1 MKAFAYYYICFFKSS
16 FFEGLISRVVTTLM
30 KNFLI
35 ILSFLIIR
43 FLLNPQTMNV
53 QIINNSKHATPSYET
68 VGSAGMDLRANIE
81 TEII

>member
-35 ILSFLIIR
+35 LFNNTLFIEPKNHER
-43 FLLNPQTMNV
+43 TNYK
-53 QIINNSKHATPSYET
+53 QI
-68 VGSAGMDLRANIE
+68 
-81 TEII
+81 